1 MNSFYHVYK
10 CLFILGWI
18 WFLFTMCWSSLL
30 MWPHF
35 LKNILYF
42 KAKIKKRR
50 YVNMDFSAFNS
61 WVHCGRLELHS
72 NRNCLTSHLY
82 LPSIC
87 SSKDSWLLQ
96 VLFIKARLFTGR
108 TDAEAPILW
117 PPDVKSWF
125 IGKDPDAGKD
135 WGQEEKGTT
144 EDKMIGWYH
153 QLNGHDFEQ
162 TLGDSEGQGNLA
174 CCSPWGPKES
184 DTTELLNNSF

>member
-1 MNSFYHVYK
+1 
-10 CLFILGWI
+10 
-18 WFLFTMCWSSLL
+18 
-30 MWPHF
+30 
-35 LKNILYF
+35 
-42 KAKIKKRR
+42 
-50 YVNMDFSAFNS
+50 MDFSAFNS

-125 IGKDPDAGKD
+125 IGKDSDPGKD
-135 WGQEEKGTT
+135 WGQKKGVT
-144 EDKMIGWYH
+144 EDEMVGLHHW
-153 QLNGHDFEQ
+153 LNGLEFEQ
-162 TLGDSEGQGNLA
+162 TVGDSEGQGSLA
-174 CCSPWGPKES
+174 CCSPWGHKELDTS
-184 DTTELLNNSF
+184 NWTTESNHLPGSDVLEKIVFPALTIALGRSLPAKIKDLIQKGVKGLVPLEKGDSYAS